1 MIIIS
6 INTIDFKLMSGS
18 DSLSVHI
25 DWPANSI
32 LRFLEPKTSI
42 KIWLNVENVFV
53 SRKKTD
59 LENGKTVQAKL
70 SVD

>member
-6 INTIDFKLMSGS
+6 INTNDFKLMSGS
-18 DSLSVHI
+18 DLFSVHI
-25 DWPANSI
+25 DSPANYI
-32 LRFLEPKTSI
+32 LWFLEPKTSI

-59 LENGKTVQAKL
+59 LENGKTAQAEL